1 MSKDGAR
8 YKVRSENK
16 VTTWFSFS
24 MNLISSREETDKCIQ
39 MCTHEY
45 ECTHARV
52 HIHTQFQNEQNDVK
66 VG

>member
-39 MCTHEY
+39 MCTHVHTCMSAHMHV
-45 ECTHARV
+45 CTYTHN
-52 HIHTQFQNEQNDVK
+52 FK
-66 VG
+66 MSKMM